1 MEKLARFFFVYRF
14 YGKIVEVEMRDWMEL
29 KLVDLVK
36 RMEKDNPDTA
46 YFEKGSFLM
55 KPVYKKNSH
64 VLHMEISLPKPLPYK
79 VWDVF
84 CVRLKKITQCQVA
97 LKIQTENAQTSIL
110 ELSDYISHF
119 VSFHPAL
126 RIFQDSLPSLEN
138 QHLIYHIA
146 QEDERDVAIQNKH
159 LLKEFLDSCGFELKI
174 DIEEMKVSQKVLEVK
189 MKKEEPKP
197 VKVYEEKKAYN
208 FKPKGKKG
216 LENYVPFSICDIKE
230 ECHDIRIHGKI
241 FEIENR
247 TLRTGKDIQTL
258 WIADDDDAII
268 MKRFERGAVTKEVLN
283 EISKGDC
290 VVAYGKVEFDSY
302 SRELVFMPDV
312 LQKVAEVKRVDEAE
326 EKRVELHVHT
336 KLSEM
341 DGVCDIA
348 EFIKTADEWG
358 MDAIALTDHRVV
370 QAFPTAQSVVDG
382 INKKR
387 EKPMKILYGV
397 EMNMVDPVL
406 QIVRNADDTK
416 LEEGTYCVFD
426 LETTGLSSRYD
437 HIIEFGGQI
446 VKDRTCIKSLQMFI
460 KPPVELSAFTTELTN
475 ISEEHVRNAKPFVE
489 CVDEILEFIGDSILV
504 AHNASFDYGFL
515 NAELER
521 IGRKPLMNPVIDT
534 LDLARSMVD
543 RKGYRL
549 GQLARQY
556 GIRYD
561 EDVAHRADYDAEV
574 LAQVFMHMLNELKH
588 IPTLRDLQ
596 AMQDETCLNKVRDK
610 HVTILAKN
618 MAGLKEL
625 FELITLSHTKYLSY
639 NSKSTTNVVAEPR
652 IIRSEI
658 EKRRMNG
665 NLLIGSS
672 CVNGEVFDI
681 AQTRSEKELEE
692 VMRFYDYIELQPLG
706 NYQFLIDRN
715 SISDENRLKEIL
727 TGIIEKADA
736 LHKPIVASSD
746 AHYVHPNQKLIRDI
760 YINSQAIGG
769 MRHPLYIYN
778 QEKRRRFQ
786 SPMQHMRT
794 TQEMLK
800 EFAWLGEKRAYEF
813 VVTNTRKI
821 ADEVEII
828 RPVKDAL
835 YPPDIE
841 GSDQKLREIC
851 FENAH
856 KKYGP
861 QLPKIVE
868 DRLNRE
874 LDAIIGAGYYVV
886 YYISHLLVK
895 KSLDDGYLVGSRG
908 SVGSSFVATMSEI
921 TEVNPLAPHYV
932 CPKCHYVKFF
942 TDGSV
947 LNGYDLP
954 DIECPHC
961 GEIIRG
967 DGHDIP
973 FETFLGF
980 EGDKVPDIDLNFSGE
995 YQPNAHAYT
1004 KEVFGEDHVYRAGT
1018 IGTVAEKTAFGY
1030 VKGYEE
1036 EMGIEGSMRNAQIL
1050 RLAKGCE
1057 GVKRTTGQHPGGI
1070 VVVPLD
1076 MDVHDFTPVQYPAND
1091 PYAEWKTTHF
1101 DFHQIHD
1108 NILKFDILGHV
1119 DPTAMKMLERMS
1131 GIDVRTIPMN
1141 DPETMSI
1148 FSGVDALCIDTSK
1161 NTEETGAAGLPEY
1174 GTPFVR
1180 GILELTRPTTFDEL
1194 LKISGLSHGTD
1205 VWLGNAKDLIDE
1217 GICTL
1222 KSVIGCRD
1230 DIMVYLLYKGLKPKS
1245 AFTIME
1251 SVRKGKGLKD
1261 EWIVEMKENGV
1272 EDWYIESCKKIKYMF
1287 PKAHAV
1293 AYVMMAIRIA
1303 WFKVHKPQYY
1313 YCMFFSIRCDAYD
1326 IETMIKGEQSIRKK
1340 MQEIDMKLRD
1350 NNLKKDVTKK
1360 DKDIY
1365 STLELALEMV
1375 LRGYSFTNIDLMRS
1389 TSKEFIVDP
1398 TNTKR
1403 LIPPFTSIDGLGESV
1418 ADTVVEARKNGA
1430 FLSKEDLQ
1438 RRTSLSGTLVK
1449 KLESMGVLEGLQ
1461 EENQMSLF

>member
-1 MEKLARFFFVYRF
+1 MK
-14 YGKIVEVEMRDWMEL
+14 L
-29 KLVDLVK
+29 KLVDLINK
-36 RMEKDNPDTA
+36 MEENSPDIT
-46 YFEKGSFLM
+46 YFEEGSFTMVPIYHKRSNRLQ
-55 KPVYKKNSH
+55 
-64 VLHMEISLPKPLPYK
+64 MEISLPKVLPFRIWHVFYMRLTKLVRCK
-79 VWDVF
+79 VDLDIT
-84 CVRLKKITQCQVA
+84 CEDQKI
-97 LKIQTENAQTSIL
+97 EME
-110 ELSDYISHF
+110 ELLAYIHHF
-119 VSFHPAL
+119 VSMYPHL
-126 RIFQDSLPSLEN
+126 SMFQDSFPTLNDSILTY
-138 QHLIYHIA
+138 QIA
-146 QEDERDVAIQNKH
+146 QESQYVLAKDHVAK
-159 LLKEFLDSCGFELKI
+159 LMDFLKSCGIVLQ
-174 DIEEMKVSQKVLEVK
+174 IEVESMMVSQVVPSVEVK
-189 MKKEEPKP
+189 QEK
-197 VKVYEEKKAYN
+197 VKITPIIEEKKTYN
-208 FKPKGKKG
+208 YKPKQKKG
-216 LENYVPFSICDIKE
+216 LENYVPFTIQDIKE
-230 ECHDIRIHGKI
+230 ECHDIRIFAKV
-241 FEIENR
+241 FDTEIR
-247 TLRTGKDIQTL
+247 TLRNGKDIQTL
-258 WIADDDDAII
+258 WVADDDDAII
-268 MKRFERGAVTKEVLN
+268 MKRFERGSVTKEVLS
-283 EISKGDC
+283 EIKTGDC
-290 VVAYGKVEFDSY
+290 IVAYGRVEFDAY

-312 LQKVAEVKRVDEAE
+312 IQKVPEVKRVDEAE

-341 DGVCDIA
+341 DGVCDIS
-348 EFIKTADEWG
+348 EYIKTANEWG

-370 QAFPTAQSVVDG
+370 QAFPTAQHAVDAV
-382 INKKR
+382 NKHR
-387 EKPMKILYGV
+387 ETPMKILYGV
-397 EMNMVDPVL
+397 EMHMIDPVL
-406 QIVRNADDTK
+406 QIVRNPNDTE
-416 LEEGTYCVFD
+416 LEKGTYCVFD

-446 VKDRTCIKSLQMFI
+446 VKDRTCIKSLQLFI
-460 KPPVELSAFTTELTN
+460 KPPVEISAFTTELTN
-475 ISEEHVRNAKPFVE
+475 ISNEHVKDAKPFEE
-489 CVDEILEFIGDSILV
+489 CVDEILDFISDSILV
-504 AHNASFDYGFL
+504 AHNATFDYGFL
-515 NAELER
+515 NAELKR
-521 IGRKPLMNPVIDT
+521 IGREPLNNPVIDT
-534 LDLARSMVD
+534 LDLAYSMID

-561 EDVAHRADYDAEV
+561 EEVAHRADYDAQV

-588 IPTLRDLQ
+588 ISTLRDLQ
-596 AMQDETCLNKVRDK
+596 HMQTKDCMHKVRDK

-625 FELITLSHTKYLSY
+625 FELITLSHTTYLSY
-639 NSKSTTNVVAEPR
+639 NGKSTGNIIATPR
-652 IIRSEI
+652 IPRIEI
-658 EKRRMNG
+658 EKRRRNG

-672 CVNGEVFDI
+672 CVNGEVFDMV
-681 AQTRSEKELEE
+681 QTRSEDELRT
-692 VMRFYDYIELQPLG
+692 VMKFYDYIEIQPLG

-715 SISDENRLKEIL
+715 SISDQGRLKQMIQ
-727 TGIIEKADA
+727 GIIEMADE
-736 LHKPIVASSD
+736 LGKPVVASSD
-746 AHYVHPNQKLIRDI
+746 AHYVHPNQKLLRDV

-769 MRHPLYIYN
+769 IRHPLYIYN
-778 QEKRRRFQ
+778 TEKRRRFK
-786 SPMQHMRT
+786 SPDQYMRT
-794 TQEMLK
+794 TNEMLE
-800 EFAWLGEKRAYEF
+800 EFAWLPKDKAYEI
-813 VVTNTRKI
+813 VVTNTRRI
-821 ADEVEII
+821 AEQIEII

-841 GSDQKLREIC
+841 GSDQKLRDIC
-851 FENAH
+851 YENAH

-861 QLPKIVE
+861 VLPEIVKE
-868 DRLNRE
+868 RLDRE

-921 TEVNPLAPHYV
+921 TEVNPLSPHYV

-954 DIECPHC
+954 DMECPCC

-980 EGDKVPDIDLNFSGE
+980 EGDKGPDIDLNFSGE

-1036 EMGIEGSMRNAQIL
+1036 EMGIEGTMRQAQLL

-1076 MDVHDFTPVQYPAND
+1076 LDVHDFTPVQFPAND

-1141 DPETMSI
+1141 DPKTMSI
-1148 FSGVDALCIDTSK
+1148 FSGVDALCMDTSK
-1161 NTEETGAAGLPEY
+1161 NTEVTGAAGLPEY

-1180 GILELTRPTTFDEL
+1180 GILELTKPTTFDEL

-1230 DIMVYLLYKGLKPKS
+1230 DIMVYLLHKGLQPKL

-1251 SVRKGKGLKD
+1251 SVRKGKGVKD
-1261 EWIVEMKENGV
+1261 EWVEAMKACGV

-1326 IETMIKGEQSIRKK
+1326 IETMIKGEQSIRMK
-1340 MQEIDMKLRD
+1340 MQEIDMKMRD
-1350 NNLKKDVTKK
+1350 NNLKRDVTKK
-1360 DKDIY
+1360 DKDTY
-1365 STLELALEMV
+1365 NTLELALEMV
-1375 LRGYSFTNIDLMRS
+1375 LRGYAFTNIDLMRS

-1398 TNTKR
+1398 QNPR
-1403 LIPPFTSIDGLGESV
+1403 YIIPPFTSIDGLGESV
-1418 ADTVVEARKNGA
+1418 ADTVVDARKSGA

-1438 RRTSLSGTLVK
+1438 RRTSLSGTLIK
-1449 KLESMGVLEGLQ
+1449 KLELMGVLDGLQ